1 MFCILDSLWFRL
13 LRRTYPWLPLCLQIG
28 QIALVCNLPDREQ
41 VRFWR
46 LLVQVDF
53 AELLAIVV
61 ELAQP
66 EFWV

>member
-1 MFCILDSLWFRL
+1 MFCILAALWFRL
-13 LRRTYPWLPLCLQIG
+13 LRRTYPWLPLCLQMG
-28 QIALVCNLPDREQ
+28 RIALVCQLPDREL

-53 AELLAIVV
+53 AEFLAIAI
-61 ELAQP
+61 ELSQP